1 MDLRNSG
8 SSGKPKAK
16 KKLFKSLN
24 IYKQETPINE
34 IRDLQGANDDHFLY
48 VRGEKHTPPKYLGN
62 ILRLAAGG
70 FLIIILINSFSVYV
84 TGKKLEDEIRAQA
97 FDGYNYLL
105 SAGENA
111 TKIEFESAQS
121 SFDQALGNFSEV
133 EKELWFIST
142 DKTLYSQEDGTGH
155 AVNSLLNAGKYF
167 AQAGTY
173 FIEALEE
180 FNKIPLYFVAKNN
193 NADGE
198 SPSITDTLKLGLE
211 KTDKSIEKI
220 ILASEEL
227 KTVNPQT
234 LPSEIGARIL
244 LAKQKVEEVAKVL
257 AATKEHF
264 PALLKLLGDEHP
276 HRYLILLQNNNE
288 IRPSGGFIGSYA
300 IMDINEGYISNLE
313 VHDVYDLDTGYGS
326 IIEPPD
332 QLKQFINNWRLHDS
346 NYSYDFPLSASKAKW
361 FLQKEGGPS
370 VDTVIGINQGLL
382 TSLLGITGPVQV
394 GQFGALNSENYLL
407 LLSYVIEGKI
417 WGPEDPKH
425 ILKIFIPAFKEAI
438 MQEKNV
444 GKVGSTIYKAVQQ
457 KHVML
462 YSADHE
468 IEALF
473 AALGLDGSAHISEE
487 GEDYLSVINYS
498 IGGTKSDQFIE
509 ESINHDS
516 FIDENGQIVNTVT
529 VKRSHLWRDDIYYQ
543 WKDILAKYNLFEMP
557 DQLIDIL
564 GRGKNES
571 YMMIY
576 VPAGSILL
584 ETNGADVETRYDA
597 DLKKTYF
604 ATRVALS
611 AGDSKEIKIKYR
623 LPFRLKLSEPASSYK
638 LFVDKQPGS
647 KGSIFT
653 KILSAHETLENLA
666 VYPEDSR
673 VNAKGV
679 ISYPSNLVYDRYF
692 SAIFSK

>member
-1 MDLRNSG
+1 MSKKLRDLKLDPQAAKVDLRNSG
-8 SSGKPKAK
+8 DADLPKVK
-16 KKLFKSLN
+16 KKLRRGLS
-24 IYKQETPINE
+24 IYKHETPINE
-34 IRDLQGANDDHFLY
+34 MKDLQGKHEDHYLY

-62 ILRLAAGG
+62 LLRIAAGG
-70 FLIIILINSFSVYV
+70 FLIILLITSFSVYS
-84 TGKKLEDEIRAQA
+84 TGKKLEKEISAQA

-105 SAGENA
+105 NAGENA
-111 TKIEFESAQS
+111 TKIEFKNAQN
-121 SFDQALGNFSEV
+121 SFEQALSNFSEV

-142 DKTLYSQEDGTGH
+142 DKTLYAQEEGTGH
-155 AVNSLLNAGKYF
+155 AVNALLNAGKYF
-167 AQAGTY
+167 AQAGAY

-180 FNKIPLYFVAKNN
+180 FNKIPLYFVAKNSN
-193 NADGE
+193 PDAE

-220 ILASEEL
+220 LLASEEL
-227 KTVNPQT
+227 KNVNPET
-234 LPSEIGARIL
+234 LPSEIAARIY
-244 LAKQKVEEVAKVL
+244 LAKQKVEEVARVL

-264 PALLKLLGDEHP
+264 PALLELLGDEHP

-313 VHDVYDLDTGYGS
+313 VHDVYKLDSGYGS

-361 FLQKEGGPS
+361 FLQKEGGPT

-382 TSLLGITGPVQV
+382 SSLLDITGPVQV
-394 GQFGALNSENYLL
+394 GEFGTLSSENYLL

-425 ILKIFIPAFKEAI
+425 ILKVFVPAFKEAI
-438 MQEKNV
+438 MQEKNI
-444 GKVGSTIYKAVQQ
+444 GKVGSTLYKAVQQ

-462 YSADHE
+462 YSSDPE
-468 IEALF
+468 IEAF
-473 AALGLDGSAHISEE
+473 FEALGLDGSAHVSLE

-509 ESINHDS
+509 ESISHDS
-516 FIDENGQIVNTVT
+516 LIDKNGQITNTVT
-529 VKRSHLWRDDIYYQ
+529 VKRSHLWREDIYFQ
-543 WKDILAKYNLFEMP
+543 WKDILVKYNLFEMP

-564 GRGKNES
+564 GRGKNET

-576 VPAGSILL
+576 VPAGSMLL

-604 ATRVALS
+604 AIRLALN
-611 AGDSKEIKIKYR
+611 AGESKEIKIKYR
-623 LPFRLKLSEPASSYK
+623 LPFKL
-638 LFVDKQPGS
+638 
-647 KGSIFT
+647 
-653 KILSAHETLENLA
+653 N
-666 VYPEDSR
+666 
-673 VNAKGV
+673 
-679 ISYPSNLVYDRYF
+679 
-692 SAIFSK
+692 